1 MTNPTTDHYE
11 KIVQRLA
18 HQLIAANGTP
28 NPQPIDFL
36 VASQAILNA
45 IPVVGLHLMAR
56 LGRTDAFLDAF
67 NSLMTNAPELLRQAK
82 QIRKQDEQWTSKIL
96 H

>member
-1 MTNPTTDHYE
+1 MTNDTTNRYE
-11 KIVQRLA
+11 KIVGRLA
-18 HQLIAANGTP
+18 HQLVAANGTP
-28 NPQPIDFL
+28 NPQPLDFL

-45 IPVVGLHLMAR
+45 IPVVGFSLMAR